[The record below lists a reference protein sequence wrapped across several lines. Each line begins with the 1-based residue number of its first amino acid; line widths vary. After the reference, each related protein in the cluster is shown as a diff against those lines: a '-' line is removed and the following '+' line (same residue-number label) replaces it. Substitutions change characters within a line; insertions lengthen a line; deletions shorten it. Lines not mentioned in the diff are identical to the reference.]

1 MKRRGLTVLLGI
13 VLVALLSAM
22 TLSMSVAYV
31 ALGPGPTNDLLG
43 TVVDEDEDE
52 RPIITTSVDHEGD
65 GQIHLTTVRVRQS
78 VNLGEALRYWWNDDY
93 SVMPRELIYPPDQTP
108 EEIEEQQSRQWDE
121 SQTNAETAALA
132 QLGEPEQAQV
142 MEEAG
147 DLQAGDIITE
157 IDETAISNSEEFAD
171 FAESEQSDAAGFEL
185 TITRDGDE
193 QELVVEDLTELE
205 VATSRHDPYDI
216 EIDTAAL
223 NIGGPSAGMMFALAI
238 IDRVSTEDLTGGA
251 NIAGTGEIDPE
262 GNVGA
267 IGGVQ
272 QKTVGA
278 HEAGADYFF
287 APTANCAD
295 AAASA
300 PDGLDIVGVETLDD
314 AMSALA
320 AIAANE
326 PVPSC

>member
-1 MKRRGLTVLLGI
+1 
-13 VLVALLSAM
+13 
-22 TLSMSVAYV
+22 
-31 ALGPGPTNDLLG
+31 
-43 TVVDEDEDE
+43 
-52 RPIITTSVDHEGD
+52 
-65 GQIHLTTVRVRQS
+65 
-78 VNLGEALRYWWNDDY
+78 
-93 SVMPRELIYPPDQTP
+93 
-108 EEIEEQQSRQWDE
+108 
-121 SQTNAETAALA
+121 
-132 QLGEPEQAQV
+132 

-238 IDRVSTEDLTGGA
+238 IDRVSTKDLTGGV

-278 HEAGADYFF
+278 HAAGADYFF